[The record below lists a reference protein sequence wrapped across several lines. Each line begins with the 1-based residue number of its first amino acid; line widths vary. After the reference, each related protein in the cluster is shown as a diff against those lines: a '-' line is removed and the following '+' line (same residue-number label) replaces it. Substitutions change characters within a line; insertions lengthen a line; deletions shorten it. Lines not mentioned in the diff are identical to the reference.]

1 MLGMYLRSKIALVL
15 AILGLVVL
23 GLGIGQRTVW
33 LPPATVTAGVE
44 GTVAPAPLTV
54 IGPDVL
60 AAKGGQ
66 FTLTIK
72 SAGPIQV
79 AVGQQRD
86 VMGWVGDAAYTNV
99 TGVNGD
105 FSALTTESKQGA
117 QKVPNPA
124 GSDMWVSED
133 KASGEL
139 SYTWQAPGHGTWA
152 LLVSSDG
159 TAPAPTNI
167 TMTTAN
173 DTSTPW
179 AVPLMILG
187 SIMLALAALL
197 FWMSPR
203 KPRSAAVAA
212 VPGRRAAGRAPTD
225 PATGAVEVE
234 KLVAARQQAA
244 KAAAAAGAGAKTIA
258 EINRA
263 NPRPVEGAGGTSDDG
278 AAAPGEGPAVPDAT
292 VALPKTVFEP
302 LAANDADGG
311 AAGDSTGA
319 SAADATD
326 SSTSDATGE
335 ATGKEAGK
343 KAGKGRD
350 GNDDNFGDGTGKPGG
365 KPGVAADGGKPGGA
379 ADGGKSGGGAKGDN
393 GGKSGG
399 KSGFT
404 ALRSAKARWG
414 AALAAVLVAGSIGPA
429 VAADQ
434 TTPAPTGAATASTSP
449 TVSGSPT
456 TSPAATPGLPV
467 LLDSQVQRIA
477 ADLATVVSSG
487 DSAKNAKE
495 LVSRVAGTAL
505 QVREANYKIRSK
517 VSSQAA
523 LDAVSSTKLLAKVVS
538 TADSWPRSA
547 MLVTQGD
554 TNKLPQL
561 LTLVQASAREQ
572 YKLVQATPLL
582 PGQTFPEVDK
592 EGAAPVPAADAAG
605 LLMSPKD
612 AIAALT
618 DRLTKTD
625 SKWKAS
631 FKDSVYISSVDSYQK
646 KALADAKDSTVVF
659 THTPDPKA
667 TIAFRTAD
675 GGAMVVVSSTFG
687 IDYTTKSDA
696 TNNLTDKSVIA
707 LAGGSESKK
716 GFVVSY
722 AEPVVMYIPPAG
734 AGTQIDIFS
743 ANNFLVSAKI
753 K

>member
-1 MLGMYLRSKIALVL
+1 MYLRSKIALVL

-23 GLGIGQRTVW
+23 GLGIGQRTIW

-139 SYTWQAPGHGTWA
+139 TYTWQAPGHGTWA

-263 NPRPVEGAGGTSDDG
+263 NPRPVEGAGGTPDDG

-292 VALPKTVFEP
+292 AALPKTVFEP
-302 LAANDADGG
+302 LAAKDADGG
-311 AAGDSTGA
+311 AAGDSTGDATVA
-319 SAADATD
+319 SAAD
-326 SSTSDATGE
+326 

-350 GNDDNFGDGTGKPGG
+350 ENDDNFGGGTGKNGG
-365 KPGVAADGGKPGGA
+365 ARGKNGNATGTSGGA
-379 ADGGKSGGGAKGDN
+379 AD

-404 ALRSAKARWG
+404 ALRSAQARWG

-449 TVSGSPT
+449 TASGSPT
-456 TSPAATPGLPV
+456 TSTAATPGLPV

-477 ADLATVVSSG
+477 ADVATVVSSG
-487 DSAKNAKE
+487 DNAKNAKE

-592 EGAAPVPAADAAG
+592 EGAAPVPTADAAG

-618 DRLTKTD
+618 DRLTKTN

-659 THTPDPKA
+659 THTPDAKA

>member
-23 GLGIGQRTVW
+23 GLGIGQRTIW

-139 SYTWQAPGHGTWA
+139 TYTWQAPGHGTWA

-263 NPRPVEGAGGTSDDG
+263 NPRPVEGAGGTPDDG

-292 VALPKTVFEP
+292 AALPKTVFEP
-302 LAANDADGG
+302 LAAKDADGG
-311 AAGDSTGA
+311 AAGDSTGDATVA
-319 SAADATD
+319 SAAD
-326 SSTSDATGE
+326 

-350 GNDDNFGDGTGKPGG
+350 ENDDNFGGGTGKNGG
-365 KPGVAADGGKPGGA
+365 ARGKNGNATGTSGGA
-379 ADGGKSGGGAKGDN
+379 AD

-404 ALRSAKARWG
+404 ALRSAQARWG

-449 TVSGSPT
+449 TASGSPT
-456 TSPAATPGLPV
+456 TSTAATPGLPV

-477 ADLATVVSSG
+477 ADVATVVSSG
-487 DSAKNAKE
+487 DNAKNAKE

-592 EGAAPVPAADAAG
+592 EGAAPVPTADAAG

-618 DRLTKTD
+618 DRLTKTN

-659 THTPDPKA
+659 THTPDAKA